1 MVAFSSAESPLK
13 AIALQERCCRI
24 YPYRQQLCRNTFT
37 GCYSSAGTPMG
48 SIVAVDANLATRADL
63 KLHLQGSLIQDGEG
77 SLALLPQHY
86 PA

>member
-1 MVAFSSAESPLK
+1 MQVCRNTVAEYISAAIPL
-13 AIALQERCCRI
+13 
-24 YPYRQQLCRNTFT
+24 QQLCRIICS
-37 GCYSSAGTPMG
+37 GYSSAGTPTG
-48 SIVAVDANLATRADL
+48 SNATVNADLATRADL